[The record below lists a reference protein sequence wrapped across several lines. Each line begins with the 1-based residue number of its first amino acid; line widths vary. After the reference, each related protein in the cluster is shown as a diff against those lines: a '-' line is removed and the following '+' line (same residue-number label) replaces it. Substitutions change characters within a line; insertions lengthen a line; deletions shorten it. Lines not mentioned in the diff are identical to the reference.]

1 MNANRPERRRSPDDS
16 LRLLILVTVG
26 LCVACGDGP
35 PAPAPRQRP
44 EAVISGEQSSL
55 SAPNP
60 AAAIGD
66 QRWLDGSGR
75 PNADARE
82 AIALLSAAADEGLD
96 PADYSV
102 DALARLSVALAAPG
116 TPSIERARFDNLL
129 MTNLLQF
136 FRDLHLGRIDPR
148 SLGLR
153 LHVPAE
159 SHDFAALLGDALAQH
174 RVSAMAQ
181 DLRPPLDQYQA
192 LRSQLSRYR
201 ALVANSTL
209 PQIGETAPVRPGD
222 TYADLGALQQTLVA
236 LGDLAAE
243 SHLPQ
248 TSASYDGATVTAV
261 SRFQRRHGLQPDGV
275 LGKHTIAALRTP
287 LTWRVRQIELALERL
302 RWLPDI
308 TTRRLVVINIPMF
321 RLWAWDSIADNG
333 LPALSMDVIVG
344 RAVDARTPVFV
355 ERMRELVI
363 RPYWNIP
370 RSILQAELLP
380 LLAHDL
386 DYLQRERLEIV
397 RGQDDDASPLE
408 ATMENVEALRAGGL
422 RLRQR
427 PGPDNALGL
436 IKFVFPN
443 DEHVYMHGT
452 PEPELFTRSRRDF
465 SHGCIRVQD
474 PAALAEWALAGQPEW
489 NRQQILASMAG
500 ASSTHIALP
509 QPIEVVLFYTTAA
522 VMPEDN
528 SLSFAEDIYEQ
539 DRTLDLA
546 LAGRRS
552 AK

>member
-1 MNANRPERRRSPDDS
+1 M
-16 LRLLILVTVG
+16 LG
-26 LCVACGDGP
+26 
-35 PAPAPRQRP
+35 
-44 EAVISGEQSSL
+44 AV
-55 SAPNP
+55 
-60 AAAIGD
+60 
-66 QRWLDGSGR
+66 
-75 PNADARE
+75 
-82 AIALLSAAADEGLD
+82 ADEGLD
-96 PADYSV
+96 PADYAV

-116 TPSIERARFDNLL
+116 APSIERARFDDLL
-129 MTNLLQF
+129 NTNLLQF
-136 FRDLHLGRIDPR
+136 FRDLHLGRVDPR
-148 SLGLR
+148 TLGLR
-153 LHVPAE
+153 LQVPTE
-159 SHDFAALLGDALAQH
+159 SHGFAALLGDALAKH
-174 RVSAMAQ
+174 RVSAAAQ

-201 ALVANSTL
+201 ALVANST
-209 PQIGETAPVRPGD
+209 PTQVSDTATVRPGD
-222 TYADLGALQQTLVA
+222 TYADLDALQQTLVA

-243 SHLPQ
+243 SLSPQ
-248 TSASYDGATVTAV
+248 TPATYEGATVAAV
-261 SRFQRRHGLQPDGV
+261 SRFQRRHGLEPDGV

-302 RWLPDI
+302 RWLPDLS
-308 TTRRLVVINIPMF
+308 TRRLVVINIPMF

-333 LPALSMDVIVG
+333 RPALAMDVIVG

-355 ERMRELVI
+355 ERLRELVF

-386 DYLQRERLEIV
+386 DYLERERLEIV
-397 RGQDDDASPLE
+397 RGRGDDASPLE

-443 DEHVYMHGT
+443 EENVYMHGT
-452 PEPELFTRSRRDF
+452 PAPELFTRSRRDF

-500 ASSTHIALP
+500 ANSRHIALP
-509 QPIEVVLFYTTAA
+509 QSIEVVLFYTTAA

-528 SLSFAEDIYEQ
+528 SLSFAEDIYGE